1 MRQIKYLSGV
11 NNCGGRCIIKAH
23 IEDGRIIRL
32 TTDEGCGSADSPLLN
47 SCIRGKHYLET
58 FLGDDRLKY
67 PMKRVGKRGEGR
79 FERISWDEALDMI
92 SSEWIRIRD
101 TYGVS
106 SRFVT
111 YATGV
116 NGVMEGNV
124 LARRLLALDGG
135 FLDRYNS
142 YSSACTDI
150 ATPYT
155 YGTLYTGNS
164 PEDWVN
170 SKLIILF
177 GHNPVETRF
186 GTTLW
191 YLKKAKSE
199 GVKIVVIDPRYSD
212 TAKGLADQWIGI
224 RPGTDS
230 ALIDGMAYVIYTE
243 NLYNKEFIDKFCIG
257 FDREHM
263 PEGCENEETVFEYL
277 LGKRDGIQKT
287 PEWAEAITGVNRETI
302 CSLAREY
309 ATSIPSALIQG
320 LGSQRH
326 SNGEQSVRSG
336 TMLACLTGNVGISG
350 GWASG
355 CGLVKRHNMPQNPG
369 YNNPFKGKIPSFLWS
384 DAVLRGKEFT
394 CKDGLIGAEKLD
406 SNIKMIMNLSGN
418 CLVNQH
424 SDINRTKKILE
435 DTSLCELIVCS
446 DVFMTPSARFA
457 DILLPGTS
465 MFENENI
472 TKPWGYGD
480 YIIYNQQ
487 AIEPLHECRFEY
499 DWLSDLAGKLKL
511 RDEFT
516 EGRSSVRDWLKKS
529 YEDLMILEPELPEF
543 EAFSAEG
550 IYRFNDNPL
559 VIAFKN
565 QIEDPEN
572 NPFPTDSGKIE
583 IFSKRLRDRN
593 NPDEI
598 PPIPKYVKGFEG
610 VGDPMIE
617 KYTFQLIGWHSKKRT
632 HSIQDNTAGLER
644 IEPQIAWINPADA
657 ESKGISN
664 GDLIEIWNDRGRTQI
679 TAFVTDRIIKGV
691 IAVAQG
697 AWYTPDE
704 NGVDIRGSINV
715 LSTSRATPLAKG
727 NPQHSNLVDI
737 KPIK

>member
-23 IEDGRIIRL
+23 VEDGKITKL

-67 PMKRVGKRGEGR
+67 PMKRVGKRGDGR

-92 SSEWIRIRD
+92 SSEWIRIRN

-155 YGTLYTGNS
+155 YGTLFTGNT

-191 YLKKAKSE
+191 YLKKAKNS

-243 NLYNKEFIDKFCIG
+243 NLYDKEFIDKFCIG

-277 LGKRDGIQKT
+277 MGKRDGIAKT
-287 PEWAEAITGVNRETI
+287 PEWAESITGINRKTI
-302 CSLAREY
+302 SSLAREY
-309 ATSIPSALIQG
+309 ANSKPSALIQG
-320 LGSQRH
+320 LGPQRH

-336 TMLACLTGNVGISG
+336 TMLACLTGNVGVSG

-355 CGLVKRHNMPQNPG
+355 CGLVKRHNMPQSPG
-369 YNNPFKGKIPSFLWS
+369 YTNPFKGKIPSFLWS

-394 CKDGLIGAEKLD
+394 CKDGLIGVEKLD

-424 SDINRTKKILE
+424 SDINRTIKILE
-435 DTSLCELIVCS
+435 DTSLCEFIVCS

-472 TKPWGYGD
+472 TTPWGYGD

-499 DWLSDLAGKLKL
+499 DWLSELAERLKL

-559 VIAFKN
+559 VIAFKK

-583 IFSKRLRDRN
+583 IFSKRLRDKN

-610 VGDPMIE
+610 VGDPLMG
-617 KYTFQLIGWHSKKRT
+617 KYPFQLIGWHSKKRT
-632 HSIQDNTAGLER
+632 HSIQDNTSGLER
-644 IEPQIAWINPADA
+644 IEPQTAWINPMDA

-664 GDLIEIWNDRGRTQI
+664 GDAVEIWNDRGKTQI
-679 TAFVTDRIIKGV
+679 IAFVTNRIIEGV

-727 NPQHSNLVDI
+727 NPQHSNLVDV

>member
-23 IEDGRIIRL
+23 VEDGKITKL
-32 TTDEGCGSADSPLLN
+32 TTDEGCGSEDSPLLN

-58 FLGDDRLKY
+58 FLGEDRLKY
-67 PMKRVGKRGEGR
+67 PMRRVGKRGDGV
-79 FERISWDEALDMI
+79 FERISWDEALDLI

-135 FLDRYNS
+135 FLERYNS

-191 YLKKAKSE
+191 YLKQAKKA

-243 NLYNKEFIDKFCIG
+243 NLYDKEFIDRFCIG
-257 FDREHM
+257 FDTLHM
-263 PEGCENEETVFEYL
+263 PEGCENEESVFEYL
-277 LGKRDGIQKT
+277 MGKRDGIEKT
-287 PEWAEAITGVNRETI
+287 PEWAEAITGINRETI
-302 CSLAREY
+302 YSLAREY
-309 ATSIPSALIQG
+309 ATSKPSALIQG

-355 CGLVKRHNMPQNPG
+355 CGLVKRHNMPQGPG

-384 DAVLRGKEFT
+384 DAVLRGNEFT
-394 CKDGLIGAEKLD
+394 HKDGLIGVERLD
-406 SNIKMIMNLSGN
+406 SSIKMILNLSGN
-418 CLVNQH
+418 CLINQH
-424 SDINRTKKILE
+424 SDINRTIRILQ
-435 DTSLCELIVCS
+435 DTSLCEFIVCS

-472 TKPWGYGD
+472 TTPWGYGD

-499 DWLSDLAGKLKL
+499 DWLRDLSDRLKL
-511 RDEFT
+511 RNEFT
-516 EGRSSVRDWLKKS
+516 EGGRSVRDWLKKS
-529 YEDLMILEPELPEF
+529 YEDLMILEPELPQFEEF
-543 EAFSAEG
+543 AAKG

-559 VIAFKN
+559 IIAFQK

-583 IFSKRLRDRN
+583 IFSKRLLDKD

-610 VGDPMIE
+610 VGDPLMG
-617 KYTFQLIGWHSKKRT
+617 KYPFQLIGWHSKKRT

-644 IEPQIAWINPADA
+644 IEPQTAWINPIDA
-657 ESKGISN
+657 ERKGISS

-679 TAFVTDRIIKGV
+679 IAFVTDRIIKGV

-704 NGVDIRGSINV
+704 NGVDLRGSINV
-715 LSTSRATPLAKG
+715 LSTSKATPLAKG

>member
-23 IEDGRIIRL
+23 VEDGKITRL
-32 TTDEGCGSADSPLLN
+32 TTDEGCSSADSPLLN

-67 PMKRVGKRGEGR
+67 PMKRVGKRGHGR

-135 FLDRYNS
+135 FLERYNS

-191 YLKKAKSE
+191 YLKKAKNA
-199 GVKIVVIDPRYSD
+199 GVKIVAIDPRYSD

-230 ALIDGMAYVIYTE
+230 ALIDGMAYVIYME
-243 NLYNKEFIDKFCIG
+243 NLYDKEFIDKFCIG
-257 FDREHM
+257 FDSDHM
-263 PEGCENEETVFEYL
+263 PEGYEDEETVFEYL
-277 LGKRDGIQKT
+277 MGNRDGIEKT

-336 TMLACLTGNVGISG
+336 TMLACLTGNVGKSG

-369 YNNPFKGKIPSFLWS
+369 YINPFKGKIPSFLWS

-394 CKDGLIGAEKLD
+394 CKDGLIGVEKLD

-424 SDINRTKKILE
+424 SDINRTIKILE
-435 DTSLCELIVCS
+435 DTSLCEFIVCS

-472 TKPWGYGD
+472 TTPWGYGD

-499 DWLSDLAGKLKL
+499 DWLSELAERLKL

-559 VIAFKN
+559 VIAFKK

-583 IFSKRLRDRN
+583 IFSKRLRDKN

-610 VGDPMIE
+610 VGDPLMG
-617 KYTFQLIGWHSKKRT
+617 KYPFQLIGWHSKKRT
-632 HSIQDNTAGLER
+632 HSIQDNTSGLER
-644 IEPQIAWINPADA
+644 IEPQTAWINPMDA
-657 ESKGISN
+657 KSKGISN
-664 GDLIEIWNDRGRTQI
+664 GDAVEIWNDRGKTQI
-679 TAFVTDRIIKGV
+679 IAFVTNRIIEGV

-727 NPQHSNLVDI
+727 NPQHSNLVDV